1 MGWEDTSG
9 DKVSQRERS
18 VASSTSSGI
27 EWLRG
32 GEVTANDYRWLCYYT
47 VSRRAAREVLH
58 RSRAHVLAEANFH
71 QMYITFFSACKD
83 KKILFQQ
90 ALGLFADPNTTDIV
104 N

>member
-1 MGWEDTSG
+1 MALLLHGEPA
-9 DKVSQRERS
+9 RS
-18 VASSTSSGI
+18 K
-27 EWLRG
+27 RG
-32 GEVTANDYRWLCYYT
+32 LQ
-47 VSRRAAREVLH
+47 